1 MGVFL
6 DIGEYDFYGR
16 FDFSDDSD
24 FLPTILAEE
33 FSQEEIPKYFA
44 KFNESEP
51 SISSEKPDFFR
62 ETESVLSAGSPA
74 GIAAFFSSSNEFR
87 IKRVMNEIL
96 QHPEWVSTRIQK
108 EVAAEF
114 GVCPYTVF
122 RALRRAKQINPDLP
136 ARWGKGINKT
146 QRVVNAILAKGTIT
160 YLIN

>member
-74 GIAAFFSSSNEFR
+74 GIAGVSVQTVKRAF
-87 IKRVMNEIL
+87 K
-96 QHPEWVSTRIQK
+96 K
-108 EVAAEF
+108 
-114 GVCPYTVF
+114 
-122 RALRRAKQINPDLP
+122 AKQINSDLP
-136 ARWGKGINKT
+136 KRWEGDVNKT